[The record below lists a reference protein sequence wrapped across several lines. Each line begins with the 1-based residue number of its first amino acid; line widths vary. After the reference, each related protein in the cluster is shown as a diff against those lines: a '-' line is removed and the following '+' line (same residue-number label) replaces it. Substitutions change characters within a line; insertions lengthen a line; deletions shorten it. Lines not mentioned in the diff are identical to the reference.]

1 LSESV
6 IGPAT
11 VQAYKET
18 EYRVLGHPGFILR
31 VGHPSADLAAAHR
44 QHRVDCSAFL
54 TACNP
59 FSQAFDAA
67 ANASRQLALAGELER
82 SGLAFVPGVGQHPGN
97 GWPGEESFLIFGL
110 SVEAAKVLGRRLEQN
125 AFVWSGTDA
134 VPQLILLR

>member
-1 LSESV
+1 MAKSV
-6 IGPAT
+6 IDSAT

-31 VGHPSADLAAAHR
+31 VGHPSADLTAAHR

-67 ANASRQLALAGELER
+67 ANVSRQLALAGELER
-82 SGLAFVPGVGQHPGN
+82 SGLAFVPGVGQHPAG
-97 GWPGEESFLIFGL
+97 GWPGEDSFLIFGL
-110 SVEAAKVLGRRLEQN
+110 SLEAAKSLGERFEQN
-125 AFVWSGTDA
+125 AFIWSAADA